1 MENNS
6 KTTDIKNLKYILK
19 REGYYWSD
27 IIDHTNSKEIFLSIH
42 KIESNS
48 GAPLHVH
55 ENEEIIYVIKG
66 SIEAKV
72 DDKLMNIN
80 EGQIVLIPQKTEHSL
95 KNRSKKESQIAI
107 IFGTNNP
114 FSKTKYLE

>member
-6 KTTDIKNLKYILK
+6 KIPDIKNLQYKLK

-27 IIDHTNSKEIFLSIH
+27 IFDHTNSKETFLSIH
-42 KIESNS
+42 KIQKNS
-48 GAPLHVH
+48 GAPLHIH
-55 ENEEIIYVIKG
+55 ENEEIIFVIKG
-66 SIEAKV
+66 SIEAKIGR
-72 DDKLMNIN
+72 KLIN
-80 EGQIVLIPQKTEHSL
+80 VKKGQIVLIPQKTEHSL

>member
-6 KTTDIKNLKYILK
+6 KITDIKNLKYILK

-27 IIDHTNSKEIFLSIH
+27 IFDHTNSKEIFLSIH

-95 KNRSKKESQIAI
+95 KNLKKEEAKIAI
-107 IFGTNNP
+107 IFATNNP
-114 FSKTKYLE
+114 FSKTKYLK